1 MTNSLNLQ
9 EINQEE
15 ALSLCKFT
23 IQTKGNIFLLGRRG
37 VGKTEIAFQSAKE
50 NKLKIN
56 YINLSLLDRSD
67 LFGYPNMHDQGE
79 LVTFKAPA
87 FMPPLK
93 EGQKADT
100 IILFDEVDKAPS
112 EVTSP
117 LLEILQFRTVN
128 GRPINA
134 ISCILT
140 GNLSNEGAY
149 SNHISTAL
157 LDRGSKY
164 ILSYNFDNWI
174 EWAKINQIHDLV
186 LGFLK
191 SNPNYAC
198 GKENDISYASPSPRG
213 WCLASEALN
222 KARDNKII
230 DINTIT
236 NIVSGYVGAEAG
248 IKFKIWYEHYRKF
261 EPFIY
266 TLIETGEM
274 SLNYSGLAPTEK
286 LVFAISSCH
295 LVKNKII
302 QLKSKSEEKFKY
314 LENLCRFMFNYKV
327 DREIQILAMT
337 NSFNFN
343 FITNHKLY
351 ENKLFFDLFN
361 DLSQSLEKR

>member
-1 MTNSLNLQ
+1 MTNALNLQ

-15 ALSLCKFT
+15 ALNLCKFT
-23 IQTKGNIFLLGRRG
+23 ILTKGNIFLLGRRG
-37 VGKTEIAFQSAKE
+37 VGKTQIAFQAAKE

-67 LFGYPNMHDQGE
+67 LFGYPNIHEQGD
-79 LVTFKAPA
+79 LITFKAPV

-93 EGQKADT
+93 DNQKPDT

-164 ILSYNFDNWI
+164 ILNFNFDNWI
-174 EWAKINQIHDLV
+174 EWAKLNQVHDLI

-198 GKENDISYASPSPRG
+198 GKDNDISYASPSPRG
-213 WCLASEALN
+213 WVLASNALV
-222 KARDNKII
+222 KARNAKIV
-230 DINTIT
+230 DIETIT
-236 NIVSGYVGAEAG
+236 NIISGYVGAEAG

-261 EPFIY
+261 ESFIY

-274 SLNYSGLAPTEK
+274 SLNFNDLAPTEK
-286 LVFAISSCH
+286 LVFTISACH
-295 LVKNKII
+295 IVKNKLV
-302 QLKSKSEEKFKY
+302 QAKSKTEDKSKY
-314 LENLCRFMFNYKV
+314 LENLCHFMFTYKV
-327 DREIQILAMT
+327 DREVKTLAMT

-343 FITNHKLY
+343 FITSHKLY
-351 ENKLFFDLFN
+351 ECKPFFDLFN
-361 DLSQSLEKR
+361 ELSSSLEKR